1 MNFLRV
7 IGLFLCVFV
16 VLSVWGCLPEPKHD
30 YDGDISIEQTERES
44 EYRIKRK
51 LKMLQNNENY

>member
-7 IGLFLCVFV
+7 IGLLLCVFV

-30 YDGDISIEQTERES
+30 YNGDIEQTERES

-51 LKMLQNNENY
+51 LRMLQNNENY